1 MSIDDQSGRSMNV
14 INKIDKSGTVE
25 NNHRKRKKKF
35 SRKKLYLSI
44 FFGLMICILIGA
56 IIFTIIFLKS
66 KKYREKEGIDP
77 ILRWNKTGITV
88 AGVTGVSGTDAD
100 KLREPN
106 GLAFDWSY
114 SLYIADSLNHRVQR
128 YLQGASNGTTVC
140 GQSNGISGPGA
151 SFLNRARKIRV
162 TSNKSIYVSDWL
174 NHRVQFWSVG
184 SSSGIMVAGTGKIC
198 KIVVML
204 YAYCF

>member
-1 MSIDDQSGRSMNV
+1 MNV
-14 INKIDKSGTVE
+14 INKIDKWDIVE

-35 SRKKLYLSI
+35 SHKKLYLSI
-44 FFGLMICILIGA
+44 FFGLMLCILIAA
-56 IIFTIIFLKS
+56 IIFTIIFPKS
-66 KKYREKEGIDP
+66 KKYQEKEGIDP

-88 AGVTGVSGTDAD
+88 AGVTGVPGTDAD

-114 SLYIADSLNHRVQR
+114 SLYIADSGNYRVQR
-128 YLQGASNGTTVC
+128 YLLGASNGTTVC
-140 GQSNGISGPGA
+140 GQSNGISGSGP
-151 SFLNRARKIRV
+151 SFLNKARKISV

-174 NHRVQFWSVG
+174 NHRVQFWPVG

-204 YAYCF
+204 YAYCFCFHIYRY

>member
-1 MSIDDQSGRSMNV
+1 MNV
-14 INKIDKSGTVE
+14 TNKIDKWGIVE

-35 SRKKLYLSI
+35 RHKKLYLSI
-44 FFGLMICILIGA
+44 CFGLMLCILIAA

-66 KKYREKEGIDP
+66 KKYQEKEGIDP
-77 ILRWNKTGITV
+77 ILRWNKIGITI
-88 AGVTGVSGTDAD
+88 AGVTGMPGTDAD

-114 SLYIADSLNHRVQR
+114 SLYIADSGNYRVQR
-128 YLQGASNGTTVC
+128 YLLGASNGTTVC
-140 GQSNGISGPGA
+140 GQSNGISGSGP
-151 SFLNRARKIRV
+151 SFLNKARKISV

-174 NHRVQFWSVG
+174 NHRVQFWPVG

-204 YAYCF
+204 YAYCFCFHIYR

>member
-1 MSIDDQSGRSMNV
+1 MNV
-14 INKIDKSGTVE
+14 INKIDKWDIVE

-35 SRKKLYLSI
+35 SHKKLYLSI
-44 FFGLMICILIGA
+44 FFGLMLCILIAA
-56 IIFTIIFLKS
+56 IIFTIIFPKS
-66 KKYREKEGIDP
+66 KKYQEKEGIDP

-88 AGVTGVSGTDAD
+88 AGVTGVPGTDAD

-114 SLYIADSLNHRVQR
+114 SLYIADSGNNRVQR
-128 YLQGASNGTTVC
+128 YLRGSSIGTTVC
-140 GQSNGISGPGA
+140 GQSNGISGSGP
-151 SFLNRARKIRV
+151 SFLNKARKISV

-174 NHRVQFWSVG
+174 NHRVQFWPVG

-204 YAYCF
+204 YAYCFCFHIYRY